1 MKPRHGV
8 IGLWESGKHFIKS
21 GFERYLE
28 TGKSVMF
35 FGTLFSKM
43 SVQTCFPK
51 KNFILIE
58 KENEKYA

>member
-51 KNFILIE
+51 KISFN
-58 KENEKYA
+58 